1 MIAHGAI
8 ASLRFAVP
16 VFAAAGL
23 VLGMA
28 YFVSLR
34 RIVQSLAA
42 RRAWSSYALSAVA
55 RLGAMALFFTF
66 AARWGAPVLLAAF
79 AGFLVARQLAVRSA
93 RRLA

>member
-1 MIAHGAI
+1 MIAHGVV

-16 VFAAAGL
+16 VSGAAGL
-23 VLGMA
+23 ILGMA

-34 RIVQSLAA
+34 RIAQALIA
-42 RRAWSSYALSAVA
+42 RRAWSPYALSAIV
-55 RLGAMALFFTF
+55 RIGATALFFTF